1 MIIMSESH
9 IEPKS
14 IEIAIF
20 ENGSARL
27 LSHWD
32 IESVERIDEISNTT
46 QTYYQYVEEVLWWS
60 LPRPFLDLGAIET
73 YLAANES
80 EIIAY
85 AKAKHGIE
93 VADATPDSNERV
105 AALEDMVAAIVEGG
119 L

>member
-1 MIIMSESH
+1 MIMMSESH

-14 IEIAIF
+14 IEIDIV

-27 LSHWD
+27 LCHWD
-32 IESVERIDEISNTT
+32 ITTIERTDEMSNSS
-46 QTYYQYVEEVLWWS
+46 QTYYQYSEEVLWWS
-60 LPRPFLDLGAIET
+60 LPRPFIDRASIEE
-73 YLAANES
+73 YLSSNES
-80 EIIAY
+80 EIISY

-105 AALEDMVAAIVEGG
+105 TALEDMIAAIVEGG

>member
-1 MIIMSESH
+1 MSESH

-14 IEIAIF
+14 IEIDIV

-27 LSHWD
+27 LCHWD
-32 IESVERIDEISNTT
+32 TTTIERTDEMSNSS
-46 QTYYQYVEEVLWWS
+46 QTYYQYSEEILWWV
-60 LPRPFLDLGAIET
+60 LPRPFVDRVSIEK
-73 YLAANES
+73 YLSSNES

-93 VADATPDSNERV
+93 VADTTPDSNERV

>member
-14 IEIAIF
+14 IEIDIVK
-20 ENGSARL
+20 NGSARL
-27 LSHWD
+27 LCHWD
-32 IESVERIDEISNTT
+32 ITSYERTDEMSNIT

-60 LPRPFLDLGAIET
+60 LPRPFLDLVAVET

-105 AALEDMVAAIVEGG
+105 AALEDMVALIVEGG

>member
-1 MIIMSESH
+1 MSESH

-14 IEIAIF
+14 IEIDIV

-27 LSHWD
+27 LCHWN
-32 IESVERIDEISNTT
+32 ITSYERTDEMSNIT
-46 QTYYQYVEEVLWWS
+46 QTYYQYAEEILWWV

-80 EIIAY
+80 EIVAY